1 MKQLFPPEIIH
12 DSAEKYFN
20 QQHTASRA
28 VYLILLSALITLIIL
43 LPVIKVDI
51 TTQGGGVIRSR
62 FDDNII
68 QSAVYGEVVR
78 ADLSENLTV
87 KQGDTLIVISTRK
100 TDSEI
105 SYYKLQ
111 VKEETIHMKDL
122 VILLTSDNTPVSST
136 LFRQEF
142 IGFRGTLEE
151 QKVKMSQVNKEFI
164 LAETLYDKKVI
175 PKTEY

>member
-68 QSAVYGEVVR
+68 QSAVQERLIRRSVIISFR
-78 ADLSENLTV
+78 LKK
-87 KQGDTLIVISTRK
+87 KQFT
-100 TDSEI
+100 
-105 SYYKLQ
+105 
-111 VKEETIHMKDL
+111 
-122 VILLTSDNTPVSST
+122 
-136 LFRQEF
+136 
-142 IGFRGTLEE
+142 
-151 QKVKMSQVNKEFI
+151 
-164 LAETLYDKKVI
+164 
-175 PKTEY
+175 